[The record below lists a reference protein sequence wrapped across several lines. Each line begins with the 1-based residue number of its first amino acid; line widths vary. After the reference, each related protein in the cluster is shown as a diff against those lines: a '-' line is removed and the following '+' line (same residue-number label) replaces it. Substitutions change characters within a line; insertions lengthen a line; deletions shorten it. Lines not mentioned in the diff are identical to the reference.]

1 MGGMIIGEDEE
12 DAMPLAFLVCNQVA
26 EKRGGRSGA
35 SFVFLCGR
43 RIIGIRDGEFGFH
56 LGLPGDELVL
66 QFLGLVRMLLGQ
78 VVLFGWILGQV
89 VKLDLVV
96 VIEFDQFPVPVAD
109 GRARFPSRSVIVRVV
124 PIEWSLLSFFPVSSG
139 SRLRRRHATW
149 A

>member
-1 MGGMIIGEDEE
+1 MKRTLG
-12 DAMPLAFLVCNQVA
+12 ALAFLACNQVA
-26 EKRGGRSGA
+26 EKRGGRSGV

-124 PIEWSLLSFFPVSSG
+124 PIEWSWLSF
-139 SRLRRRHATW
+139 SRSVREADCARRHATR